1 MHYYVR
7 KRNSYQSDK
16 ITFDM
21 LSFERSTSRSSY
33 GTKDLTIG
41 ERLEESTA
49 LMMYG
54 SCCDVSA
61 RGLWLA
67 AQVVFLDK

>member
-1 MHYYVR
+1 
-7 KRNSYQSDK
+7 
-16 ITFDM
+16 M

-54 SCCDVSA
+54 SCCDVST